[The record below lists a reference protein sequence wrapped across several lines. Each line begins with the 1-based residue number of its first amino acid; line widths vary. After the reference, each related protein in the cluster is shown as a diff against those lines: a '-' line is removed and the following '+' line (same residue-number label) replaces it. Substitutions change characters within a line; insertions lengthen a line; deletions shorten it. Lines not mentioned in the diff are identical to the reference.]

1 MSSARSRSLSDSN
14 ALTLLLDL
22 MSAEKGAAPNTLQA
36 YERDLEDLSHFLSR
50 RNSSFEHCTPNDLE
64 AYHIDLSDRDMAA
77 SSIARKIS
85 AIRQLFRFLYRDGHR
100 TDDPS
105 TGLQPPRR
113 SRPLPKSL
121 TVQEVDRLIEAAR
134 FNASLEGPTP
144 KRQIRAMRLY
154 VLLELLYATGLRVS
168 ELVSLPA
175 SAAHQDG
182 HFLLV
187 VGKGSKERLVPLSDR
202 AKQAMQD
209 YQTMQLSLEKSAKSI
224 KGATGKAWLFP
235 ASSQTG
241 HYTRQAFARELKSV
255 AINVGLEAE
264 AVSPHVLRH
273 AFASHLLQN
282 GANLRAIQK
291 LLGHSDISTTQIYTH
306 IMDERLIELVEH
318 HHPLS
323 DKFMGQKT
331 TKPSKK

>member
-1 MSSARSRSLSDSN
+1 MPISN
-14 ALTLLLDL
+14 RQAINLFLDA
-22 MSAEKGAAPNTLQA
+22 MSAEKGASPNTLDA
-36 YERDLEDLSHFLSR
+36 YQKDLDDLDGTLSGKKMRFETCDTDALRGYLADLAERDL
-50 RNSSFEHCTPNDLE
+50 
-64 AYHIDLSDRDMAA
+64 AA
-77 SSIARKIS
+77 STVARKLS
-85 AIRQLFRFLYRDGHR
+85 AIRQLFGFLYRDGFR
-100 TDDPS
+100 SDDPS
-105 TGLQPPRR
+105 TPLKAPKRN
-113 SRPLPKSL
+113 RPLPKIL

-182 HFLLV
+182 QFLAV

-202 AKQAMQD
+202 AKEAMRD
-209 YQTMQLSLEKSAKSI
+209 YRRLLTDTG
-224 KGATGKAWLFP
+224 GAGTPTARQWLFP
-235 ASSQTG
+235 SSGDTG
-241 HYTRQAFARELKSV
+241 HYTRQAFARELKSL
-255 AINVGLEAE
+255 ADDVGLKA
-264 AVSPHVLRH
+264 ASVSPHVLRH

-282 GANLRAIQK
+282 GANLRAVQK

-306 IMDERLIELVEH
+306 IMDEKLMELVEQ

-323 DKFMGQKT
+323 DKSAANHPKLMG
-331 TKPSKK
+331 KKE